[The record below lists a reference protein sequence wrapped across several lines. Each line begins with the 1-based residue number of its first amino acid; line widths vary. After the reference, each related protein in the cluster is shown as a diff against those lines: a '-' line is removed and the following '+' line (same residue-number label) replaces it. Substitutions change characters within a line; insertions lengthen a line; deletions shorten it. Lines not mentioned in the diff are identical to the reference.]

1 MPMSEIVI
9 NPLVILSPKPR
20 LRTTWMC
27 KHPEA
32 VLVDKAAW
40 IYRCVQ
46 CNPTTGTITV
56 IPRVATTIKSPK
68 RAAVSPSQTESP

>member
-1 MPMSEIVI
+1 
-9 NPLVILSPKPR
+9 
-20 LRTTWMC
+20 MC

-32 VLVDKAAW
+32 VLVDKVAW

-56 IPRVATTIKSPK
+56 IPRVATTIKTPK
-68 RAAVSPSQTESP
+68 RAAVSPSQTESPKGFS

>member
-1 MPMSEIVI
+1 
-9 NPLVILSPKPR
+9 
-20 LRTTWMC
+20 MC

-40 IYRCVQ
+40 IYQCIQ

-68 RAAVSPSQTESP
+68 RAAVSPNGCIKNQQ